1 MSKIMVRYE
10 PVDVAP
16 RRMPHNRATGP
27 NTLARRNIVAAQQ
40 PRRQRVNLWSAK
52 LLWMELESDATVQR
66 AFRELV
72 DGAFEGGFRFLLVP
86 AQEAALPLGELMERG
101 VEPPYL
107 NKPGFKR
114 VARAFDERAL
124 FSMYL
129 LGAAPSPSNT
139 PPPGFALLRV
149 PKKLSDWVVQ
159 HGGDELLPQTL
170 EPLDPARGDLWWYPD
185 TRELLYE
192 PHEQDGI
199 NADSSFLIL
208 MDPSGAFREPR
219 CVIRLVSSPPPS
231 PPPDPGWTSSASTR
245 ASCLSAQSSG
255 RP

>member
-139 PPPGFALLRV
+139 PPPQASPSSVSPRNSPTGSSSMAATSSCPRH
-149 PKKLSDWVVQ
+149 SSRSTQ
-159 HGGDELLPQTL
+159 RAGTCGGTPT
-170 EPLDPARGDLWWYPD
+170 RGSCSMNRTSKMASMP
-185 TRELLYE
+185 T
-192 PHEQDGI
+192 
-199 NADSSFLIL
+199 
-208 MDPSGAFREPR
+208 
-219 CVIRLVSSPPPS
+219 PPS
-231 PPPDPGWTSSASTR
+231 SSSWTRAARSASP
-245 ASCLSAQSSG
+245 G
-255 RP
+255 V